1 MWGKK
6 KISQRFWP
14 NTHTVLP
21 IVVVVCFRH
30 GHTRTHTHTAA
41 TMTHT
46 YNVYSHIAIFISI
59 HFIYLCNIL
68 CAHSFFARS
77 VVVGVPDCSI
87 NLLSLLVR
95 APRGLRTIQPIQAIL
110 VGGVL
115 ARLFAIRL
123 GSVPLSICWIH
134 VYLYLVLYAHKIRA
148 INPIRLNLYDC
159 FDTVTVRLCV
169 LCSVFC

>member
-1 MWGKK
+1 M
-6 KISQRFWP
+6 
-14 NTHTVLP
+14 LP

-95 APRGLRTIQPIQAIL
+95 APRGLRTIQPIQSIQAIL

-159 FDTVTVRLCV
+159 FVTVTVRLCI